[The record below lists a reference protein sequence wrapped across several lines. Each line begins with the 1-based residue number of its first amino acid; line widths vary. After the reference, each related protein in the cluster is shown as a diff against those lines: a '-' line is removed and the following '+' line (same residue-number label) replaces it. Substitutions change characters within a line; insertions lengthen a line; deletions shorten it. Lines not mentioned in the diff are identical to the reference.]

1 MRSVAVDDYLK
12 AIYEIEREEGKVATS
27 ALAARVGITPGS
39 ATGMIKRLA
48 DMNLVAHEPYRGVVL
63 TEVGQR
69 VALRV
74 VRQHRLVERFLADA
88 LAVPWDRVH
97 EEAHRIEH
105 VLSEYLEERMDSVL
119 GRPTTD
125 PHGSP
130 IPTRNGAV
138 SDSVCVPLADMKPEN
153 TVVIVEVSD
162 HDPALLRYMGE
173 LGLFPETEVAIVA
186 KAPFGGPLTVRV
198 GGDQRTVSRE
208 VARHVFV
215 VETTTQG

>member
-1 MRSVAVDDYLK
+1 MRSVAVEDYLK

-27 ALAARVGITPGS
+27 TLAVRMGITPGS

-63 TEVGQR
+63 TEVGQK

-74 VRQHRLVERFLADA
+74 VRQHRLVERFLADT

-105 VLSEYLEERMDSVL
+105 VLSEYLEERMDYVL

-130 IPTRNGAV
+130 IPTRNGAF
-138 SDSVCVPLADMKPEN
+138 SEPIRVPLAEIEPE
-153 TVVIVEVSD
+153 TAVVIVEVGD
-162 HDPALLRYMGE
+162 HDAALLRHMGE
-173 LGLFPETEVAIVA
+173 LGLFPGTAVAVVA
-186 KAPFGGPLTVRV
+186 KAPFGGSLTVRV
-198 GGDQRTVSRE
+198 GGVDQLVSRE

-215 VETTTQG
+215 NETSAA